1 MNTGTMPS
9 LEWECATSTGGTL
22 YSQTPSGPAILK
34 ELQTKTMIALPNPVM
49 EINYKESY
57 SQETVDKIEELIAE
71 TYCLEDIVEFIEANS
86 EEDFR
91 NLYEEYVNVGDEYS
105 YGAVDA
111 FIEEFGLHSFTS
123 SGFED
128 AYRGQWES
136 KEQYAENYVSDC
148 YSVDLPGFIE
158 IDWEATFDNLD
169 VTITFD
175 GYVFDTQF

>member
-1 MNTGTMPS
+1 MIS
-9 LEWECATSTGGTL
+9 LR
-22 YSQTPSGPAILK
+22 
-34 ELQTKTMIALPNPVM
+34 NPIM
-49 EINYKESY
+49 EINYKEVY
-57 SQETVDKIEELIAE
+57 SQKTVDKIEELIAE
-71 TYCLEDIVEFIEANS
+71 SYCLEDILEFIEENS
-86 EEDFR
+86 EEDFC
-91 NLYEEYVNVGDEYS
+91 NFYEEYVNVGEQYS

-123 SGFED
+123 TCFED

-148 YSVDLPGFIE
+148 YSVDIPGFIE

-169 VTITFD
+169 VVFTSN